1 MRYEYERPQ
10 DPGGEPSLAELTAA
24 AIKNLAKHQE
34 GYVLMIEGARI
45 DHANHSGNAYRALT
59 ETVALSD
66 AVRVANEL
74 TSADDTLII
83 VTADHSHTLN
93 FVGYPAR
100 GNPILGKVKD
110 KGGEDGAGKLDYA
123 LDGTGQPYTTLSYAN
138 GPGHTGS
145 SNQQPAGPKRYP
157 HNPSSFEPANGRPNL
172 REVDTEHP
180 DYMQE
185 ALVPMK
191 SESHGGEDVGI
202 WARGP
207 GSKAIR
213 GTLEQ
218 NAIYHMIVQATP
230 ALRERL
236 CQAGTCDDKGVPVQ
250 LPAPTAF
257 ERKAEAK

>member
-1 MRYEYERPQ
+1 
-10 DPGGEPSLAELTAA
+10 
-24 AIKNLAKHQE
+24 
-34 GYVLMIEGARI
+34 MIEGARI

-66 AVRVANEL
+66 AVRVASEL

-123 LDGTGQPYTTLSYAN
+123 LDGTGQPYTTLSYA
-138 GPGHTGS
+138 
-145 SNQQPAGPKRYP
+145 
-157 HNPSSFEPANGRPNL
+157 
-172 REVDTEHP
+172 
-180 DYMQE
+180 M
-185 ALVPMK
+185 
-191 SESHGGEDVGI
+191 
-202 WARGP
+202 AR
-207 GSKAIR
+207 
-213 GTLEQ
+213 
-218 NAIYHMIVQATP
+218 ATP
-230 ALRERL
+230 AAATSSRPARSAIRTTRAASNRPTAAEPARGRHRASGLHAGSAGADEVRIARWRGRRHL
-236 CQAGTCDDKGVPVQ
+236 GTRPGQQGDPRHAGTERDLSHDRAGRRPCASACARPAPAMTGVPVQ

>member
-1 MRYEYERPQ
+1 
-10 DPGGEPSLAELTAA
+10 
-24 AIKNLAKHQE
+24 
-34 GYVLMIEGARI
+34 
-45 DHANHSGNAYRALT
+45 YRALT

-145 SNQQPAGPKRYP
+145 SNQQ
-157 HNPSSFEPANGRPNL
+157 
-172 REVDTEHP
+172 
-180 DYMQE
+180 
-185 ALVPMK
+185 
-191 SESHGGEDVGI
+191 
-202 WARGP
+202 
-207 GSKAIR
+207 
-213 GTLEQ
+213 
-218 NAIYHMIVQATP
+218 
-230 ALRERL
+230 
-236 CQAGTCDDKGVPVQ
+236 
-250 LPAPTAF
+250 
-257 ERKAEAK
+257 